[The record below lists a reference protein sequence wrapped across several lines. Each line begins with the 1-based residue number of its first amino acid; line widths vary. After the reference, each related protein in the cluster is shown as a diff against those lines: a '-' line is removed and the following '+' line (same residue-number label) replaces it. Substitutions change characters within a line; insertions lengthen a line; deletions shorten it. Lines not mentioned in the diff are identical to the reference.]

1 MVQVKLTPFMVNGE
15 DRIAIDF
22 GNEDSVRIHLGKLPD
37 VNWCSLQ
44 QSFYVKN
51 SGQNKRRIF
60 NHLREINCY
69 VDYSGLNGKV
79 TTKTNTIEE
88 PLLLPP
94 LDGAQ
99 LENIHKFKKWLQQ
112 RRLSENTVH
121 AYVEVTTFF
130 IRYTNLRNTAEMS
143 KRLIESFNYDFIVLP
158 NKSVSYQNQCISG
171 IKKYLDYSGKSVDEL
186 HLERPRKEIKLP
198 VVLSMEEIKRL
209 FDVITN
215 VKHRTLLSLIYS
227 GGLRIGEAINLK
239 IRDIDS
245 KRMLIHIKGAKGK
258 KDRYTLLSESFSGLL
273 RDYYKIYKPKE
284 FLFEGQ
290 NTAKYSSASA
300 QKILK
305 YGVEKAG
312 INKKITLHTLR
323 HSFATHLLENGTD
336 IRYIQELLGHS
347 SPKTTMIY
355 THVSENSIR
364 RIKNPYDDLLITD

>member
-44 QSFYVKN
+44 QTFYVKN

-69 VDYSGLNGKV
+69 VDYSGLNRKV

-121 AYVEVTTFF
+121 TYVEVTTFF

-143 KRLIESFNYDFIVLP
+143 KRLIESFNYDFIVRA

-171 IKKYLDYSGKSVDEL
+171 IKKYLDYLGEKVDEL
-186 HLERPRKEIKLP
+186 HLERPRKERKLP
-198 VVLSMEEIKRL
+198 VVLSMEEVKL
-209 FDVITN
+209 LLGAITN
-215 VKHRTLLSLIYS
+215 LKHRTMLSLIYS

-239 IRDIDS
+239 IGDIDS

-258 KDRYTLLSESFSGLL
+258 KDRYTLLSESFLGIL
-273 RDYYKIYKPKE
+273 REYYKNYRPKD

-290 NTAKYSSASA
+290 NNSKYSNTSA

-305 YGVEKAG
+305 YAVERAG
-312 INKKITLHTLR
+312 INKRITLHTLR

-336 IRYIQELLGHS
+336 IRYIQELLGHN

-355 THVSENSIR
+355 THVSESSIR
-364 RIKNPYDDLLITD
+364 RIKNPFDHL